1 MTAGEVPSRCAK
13 QKETSGRD
21 GSGRRSKVAQVMLT
35 LQRCRQAE
43 EEARQCG
50 IDSRRHRVAE
60 AVKAAVVAETVQ

>member
-1 MTAGEVPSRCAK
+1 MTAERCAK
-13 QKETSGRD
+13 QT
-21 GSGRRSKVAQVMLT
+21 SGRRSKVAQVMLT
-35 LQRCRQAE
+35 LQRCGQAE

>member
-13 QKETSGRD
+13 QKETSGRE
-21 GSGRRSKVAQVMLT
+21 GAARSKVAQVMLT

>member
-1 MTAGEVPSRCAK
+1 
-13 QKETSGRD
+13 
-21 GSGRRSKVAQVMLT
+21 MLT
-35 LQRCRQAE
+35 LQRRQQAE